1 MLYSEIYIKIIGLK
15 QFGMLENIIAVTEE
29 NTTIRRKMHEEAMA
43 RQDKLLDILGK
54 MPSNSTLSY
63 ENNADNERS
72 NPCKT
77 ELPSRC
83 KYQVS
88 F

>member
-1 MLYSEIYIKIIGLK
+1 MLYNEIYIEIIGLK

-29 NTTIRRKMHEEAMA
+29 NTTVRRKMHEEAMA

-54 MPSNSTLSY
+54 IPSNSTSSH
-63 ENNADNERS
+63 ENNANNERS
-72 NPCKT
+72 NSCKT

-83 KYQVS
+83 KYHS
-88 F
+88 